1 MRKIVT
7 FLIAIV
13 VCAIAVAGAT
23 NAREITANNPSPAF
37 IELVDTP
44 RTDTPTVEI
53 APVNTLSP
61 DEIDK
66 EIAEA
71 TQLLKSRPP
80 LASLTSIRLSL
91 FDPQTGQMD
100 FLSLSKDSYLVKDS
114 DIFTNTAKGR
124 SVHLR
129 IVRANGVNTAVTVT
143 DNASKRALLPLV
155 VEFPIAKDGALKET
169 AYYTSAHPALIS
181 PGVIA
186 SGQVYVTTMLD
197 RAAVSLAKTGI
208 HIDPAIVPIAQHLVI
223 VEHTDHKRFLNE
235 DPKALFPE
243 ILSLYALNQDDTF
256 NYSVSTAG
264 AGGMIQMIPRTYEA
278 IRQQHP
284 AAGLEADFVTGMR
297 DHANA
302 LKAMLLYMNDTWN
315 KLQESSEVQEALR
328 DGIAT
333 KPELL
338 AAGYNSNPLRLPAY
352 LKSGGTS
359 WRTLIPAETQMYLT
373 IYTSVDSHVEF
384 KETASQNIL
393 SPAVNPAQHGILATL
408 LSLVT
413 SEFAGDTER

>member
-1 MRKIVT
+1 MRKIST
-7 FLIAIV
+7 FLIAIL
-13 VCAIAVAGAT
+13 VCAISVAVVA
-23 NAREITANNPSPAF
+23 NAREVTANNSSPAF
-37 IELVDTP
+37 IEVVDTP
-44 RTDTPTVEI
+44 LID
-53 APVNTLSP
+53 APVVETAPVTTLSA
-61 DEIDK
+61 DEINK
-66 EIAEA
+66 TIAEA

-80 LASLTSIRLSL
+80 LASLTSIRLSM
-91 FDPQTGQMD
+91 FDPQSGQMD
-100 FLSLSKDSYLVKDS
+100 FLSLSKEAYLVKDS
-114 DIFTNTAKGR
+114 DIFANTDKGR

-143 DNASKRALLPLV
+143 DNASNRAFLPLV

-169 AYYTSAHPALIS
+169 AFYTSAHPALIS
-181 PGVIA
+181 PAVIA
-186 SGQVYVTTMLD
+186 SGQNYVTTMLD
-197 RAAVSLAKTGI
+197 QAAVSLAKTGT
-208 HIDPAIVPIAQHLVI
+208 HIDPAIVTIAQHLVI
-223 VEHTDHKRFLNE
+223 VEHTDHKRFLKE

-243 ILSLYALNQDDTF
+243 IVSLYALNQDNTF

-284 AAGLEADFVTGMR
+284 AASLEADFVTGMR
-297 DHANA
+297 NHANA

-315 KLQESSEVQEALR
+315 KLQESSDVQDALR
-328 DGIAT
+328 NGTAT

-352 LKSGGTS
+352 LRNGGNS

-373 IYTSVDSHVEF
+373 IYSSVDRNVQF
-384 KETASQNIL
+384 KETASRNNL
-393 SPAVNPAQHGILATL
+393 SSAVIRAQHGILATL

-413 SEFAGDTER
+413 SEFAGE

>member
-1 MRKIVT
+1 MRKISS
-7 FLIAIV
+7 FLIAVV
-13 VCAIAVAGAT
+13 VCAISPTVAI
-23 NAREITANNPSPAF
+23 NAREVTTNNLSPAF
-37 IELVDTP
+37 IEVVDTP
-44 RTDTPTVEI
+44 PIDTPVGEPAAVT
-53 APVNTLSP
+53 TLSA
-61 DEIDK
+61 DEINK
-66 EIAEA
+66 EIAAA
-71 TQLLKSRPP
+71 TQFLKSRPA
-80 LASLTSIRLSL
+80 LTSLTSIRLAM
-91 FDPQTGQMD
+91 FDPQSGQMD

-114 DIFTNTAKGR
+114 DIFTNTDRGR

-129 IVRANGVNTAVTVT
+129 IVRANGVNTAVTIT
-143 DNASKRALLPLV
+143 DNASHRAFLPLV

-169 AYYTSAHPALIS
+169 AFYTSAHPALVS
-181 PGVIA
+181 TGEIA
-186 SGQVYVTTMLD
+186 SGRDYVTTMLD
-197 RAAVSLAKTGI
+197 QAAVSLAKTGT
-208 HIDPAIVPIAQHLVI
+208 HIDPGIVTIAKHLVI

-302 LKAMLLYMNDTWN
+302 LKAMLLYMNDTWS
-315 KLQESSEVQEALR
+315 KLQESSDVQDALR
-328 DGIAT
+328 IGTAT

-352 LKSGGTS
+352 LKNGGNS
-359 WRTLIPAETQMYLT
+359 WRALIPAETQMYLA
-373 IYTSVDSHVEF
+373 IYRSVDTNVEF
-384 KETASQNIL
+384 KETVAQNNL
-393 SPAVNPAQHGILATL
+393 SAAVVPSQHGIMAKL

-413 SEFAGDTER
+413 TDFAGE

>member
-1 MRKIVT
+1 MRKIVS
-7 FLIAIV
+7 FLIAVV
-13 VCAIAVAGAT
+13 VCAVSIGVVT
-23 NAREITANNPSPAF
+23 NAREIAANSPSPAF
-37 IELVDTP
+37 VELVDTP
-44 RTDTPTVEI
+44 VSDTPVVKT
-53 APVNTLSP
+53 APVTALSA
-61 DEIDK
+61 DEIEK

-71 TQLLKSRPP
+71 TRLLKSRAP
-80 LASLTSIRLSL
+80 LASLTSIRLSIL
-91 FDPQTGQMD
+91 DPQSGQMD

-114 DIFTNTAKGR
+114 DVFTNTEKGR

-143 DNASKRALLPLV
+143 DKTSNRDLLPLV

-169 AYYTSAHPALIS
+169 AYYTSAHPALVS
-181 PGVIA
+181 PAVTAG
-186 SGQVYVTTMLD
+186 GQAYVTTMLD
-197 RAAVSLAKTGI
+197 QAAASLAKTGI
-208 HIDPAIVPIAQHLVI
+208 QIDPTIVTIAQHLVI
-223 VEHTDHKRFLNE
+223 VEHTDHQRFLNE

-243 ILSLYALNQDDTF
+243 ILSLYALNQDTTF

-302 LKAMLLYMNDTWN
+302 LKAMLLYMDDTWN
-315 KLQESSEVQEALR
+315 KLQQSSDVQDALR
-328 DGIAT
+328 NGTAT
-333 KPELL
+333 KPELM

-352 LKSGGTS
+352 LKNGGTS

-373 IYTSVDSHVEF
+373 IYSSVDKNVRF
-384 KETASQNIL
+384 KETTSQNNL
-393 SPAVNPAQHGILATL
+393 APEVSTAQHGVLATL

-413 SEFAGDTER
+413 SDFAGE

>member
-7 FLIAIV
+7 FLIAIL
-13 VCAIAVAGAT
+13 VCAISVTVVT
-23 NAREITANNPSPAF
+23 NAREVTANNSSPAF
-37 IELVDTP
+37 VEVVDTP
-44 RTDTPTVEI
+44 LIDTPVVET
-53 APVNTLSP
+53 APVTTLSA

-71 TQLLKSRPP
+71 TQLLKSRSP
-80 LASLTSIRLSL
+80 LASLTSIRLSML
-91 FDPQTGQMD
+91 DPQSGQMD

-114 DIFTNTAKGR
+114 DIFANTDEGR

-143 DNASKRALLPLV
+143 DNASNRAFLPLV

-169 AYYTSAHPALIS
+169 AFYTSAHPALIS
-181 PGVIA
+181 PAVIA
-186 SGQVYVTTMLD
+186 SGQNYVTTMLD
-197 RAAVSLAKTGI
+197 QAAVSLAKTGI
-208 HIDPAIVPIAQHLVI
+208 QIDPGIVTIAQHLVI

-243 ILSLYALNQDDTF
+243 IVSLYALNQDDTF

-315 KLQESSEVQEALR
+315 KLQESSDVQDALR
-328 DGIAT
+328 NGTAT

-352 LKSGGTS
+352 LKNGGNS
-359 WRTLIPAETQMYLT
+359 WRTLIPAETQMYLN
-373 IYTSVDSHVEF
+373 IYSSVDRNVQF
-384 KETASQNIL
+384 KETASQNNL
-393 SPAVNPAQHGILATL
+393 SSAVIPAQHGILATL

-413 SEFAGDTER
+413 SEFAGE

>member
-1 MRKIVT
+1 MRKIGV

-13 VCAIAVAGAT
+13 VCATSLNVAI
-23 NAREITANNPSPAF
+23 NAREVTANKPSPSF
-37 IELVDTP
+37 VELVDTP
-44 RTDTPTVEI
+44 LIDRPVVAT
-53 APVNTLSP
+53 APVSTLSP
-61 DEIDK
+61 EEIDK

-80 LASLTSIRLSL
+80 LASLTSIRLSM
-91 FDPQTGQMD
+91 FDPQSGQID

-114 DIFTNTAKGR
+114 DIFTNTDKGR

-143 DNASKRALLPLV
+143 DNASNRAFLPLV

-169 AYYTSAHPALIS
+169 AYYTSAHPALVS
-181 PGVIA
+181 TGEIA
-186 SGQVYVTTMLD
+186 SGQDYVTTMID
-197 RAAVSLAKTGI
+197 QAAVSLAKAGTR
-208 HIDPAIVPIAQHLVI
+208 IDPGIVTIAQHLVI

-284 AAGLEADFVTGMR
+284 AASLEADFVTGMR

-315 KLQESSEVQEALR
+315 KLQESSDVQDALR
-328 DGIAT
+328 NGTAT

-338 AAGYNSNPLRLPAY
+338 AAGYNSNPLRLPGY

-359 WRTLIPAETQMYLT
+359 WRTLIPAETQMYLS
-373 IYTSVDSHVEF
+373 IYSSVDNNVQF
-384 KETASQNIL
+384 KETASQNNL
-393 SPAVNPAQHGILATL
+393 SSAVIPAQHGILATL

-413 SEFAGDTER
+413 SRFAG

>member
-1 MRKIVT
+1 MRKIGT

-13 VCAIAVAGAT
+13 VCATSLTVAI
-23 NAREITANNPSPAF
+23 NAREVTAKNPSPAF
-37 IELVDTP
+37 VEVVDTP
-44 RTDTPTVEI
+44 LIDTPAVET
-53 APVNTLSP
+53 APVTTLSP

-71 TQLLKSRPP
+71 TRLLKSRPP

-91 FDPQTGQMD
+91 FDPQSGQMD
-100 FLSLSKDSYLVKDS
+100 FLTLSKDSYLVKDS
-114 DIFTNTAKGR
+114 DIFTNTDKGR

-129 IVRANGVNTAVTVT
+129 IVRANGVNTAVKVT
-143 DNASKRALLPLV
+143 DNASNRPILPLV

-169 AYYTSAHPALIS
+169 AFYTSAHPALIS
-181 PGVIA
+181 PAVTARGKD
-186 SGQVYVTTMLD
+186 YVTTMLD
-197 RAAVSLAKTGI
+197 QAAVSMAKTGI
-208 HIDPAIVPIAQHLVI
+208 HIDPAIVTIAQHLVI

-235 DPKALFPE
+235 DPGALFPE

-284 AAGLEADFVTGMR
+284 AAGLEPDFVTGMR

-315 KLQESSEVQEALR
+315 KLQESSDVQDALR
-328 DGIAT
+328 NGTAT
-333 KPELL
+333 KSELL

-359 WRTLIPAETQMYLT
+359 WRTLIPGETQMYLT
-373 IYTSVDSHVEF
+373 IYNSVDRNAQF
-384 KETASQNIL
+384 KETVSQNNL
-393 SPAVNPAQHGILATL
+393 SSGVNPAQHGILAMV

-413 SEFAGDTER
+413 SDFAGE

>member
-1 MRKIVT
+1 MRKIGT

-13 VCAIAVAGAT
+13 VCATSLTVTI
-23 NAREITANNPSPAF
+23 NAREVTANNPSPAF
-37 IELVDTP
+37 IEVVDTP
-44 RTDTPTVEI
+44 LIDTPVVETP
-53 APVNTLSP
+53 PVTTLSA

-80 LASLTSIRLSL
+80 LASLTSIRLSM
-91 FDPQTGQMD
+91 FDPQSGQMD

-114 DIFTNTAKGR
+114 DIFANTDKGR

-143 DNASKRALLPLV
+143 DNASDRAFLPLV

-169 AYYTSAHPALIS
+169 AFYTSAHPALIS
-181 PGVIA
+181 PTVIA
-186 SGQVYVTTMLD
+186 SGQDYVTTMLD
-197 RAAVSLAKTGI
+197 QAAVSLAKTGI
-208 HIDPAIVPIAQHLVI
+208 HIDPGIVTIARHLVI

-243 ILSLYALNQDDTF
+243 IVSLYALNQDDTF

-315 KLQESSEVQEALR
+315 KLQESSELRDALR
-328 DGIAT
+328 NGIAT
-333 KPELL
+333 RPEPL
-338 AAGYNSNPLRLPAY
+338 AAGYNSNPLRLPTY
-352 LKSGGTS
+352 LKNGGAG
-359 WRTLIPAETQMYLT
+359 WRSLIPAETQMYLA
-373 IYTSVDSHVEF
+373 IYASVDSNVKF
-384 KETASQNIL
+384 SASA
-393 SPAVNPAQHGILATL
+393 S
-408 LSLVT
+408 
-413 SEFAGDTER
+413 